1 MRRSK
6 SAASCGWCSTDRT
19 SVPRK
24 RALNG
29 AGTAYKE
36 RKPDGKMGWVAEVTV
51 TLPNGL
57 KKRVRA
63 RARTAEEAVELRDA
77 RARALRVANPDAERM
92 TVAALADRW
101 LAARA
106 HELKPSTVVTYR
118 KSLDAY
124 VLPALGAMR
133 VARVMPLDVE
143 TMLARVLA
151 TADDRRDMRAAADR
165 ARRVTSA
172 MFEQARRWR
181 LVSENPATDVA
192 AIRPRDRERG
202 YWTQEQA
209 ERFLDAAAGERY
221 EALFRAAL
229 ETGLR
234 LGELLALRWAD
245 VEGRAFV
252 VRRTY
257 SSDTGRVQEQ
267 PKSASGRRKVPISS
281 ELLEAL
287 GPRRPSA
294 ELVFPAR
301 AGGVLS
307 PSSVRRAFDRIQTKA
322 GGLPRLKVHDCR
334 RTYASLLAAAGY
346 HPSLIQRLLGHA
358 SPDLA
363 MRVYTSVS
371 EESVE
376 GAVLSLGGVHRGYV
390 RGDESQQGGR
400 GGVKVKGSPGARV
413 ASASRDSRARRGVR
427 RSRVRSS

>member
-1 MRRSK
+1 MPRR
-6 SAASCGWCSTDRT
+6 
-19 SVPRK
+19 
-24 RALNG
+24 RALHG
-29 AGTAYKE
+29 QGTAYKE
-36 RKPDGKMGWVAEVTV
+36 RKPDGRVGWIAELTV

-63 RARTAEEAVELRDA
+63 RARTAEEAVALRDA
-77 RARALRVANPDAERM
+77 RARALRVANPEADRM
-92 TVAALADRW
+92 TVADLADRW

-124 VLPALGAMR
+124 VLPALGEMR

-151 TADDRRDMRAAADR
+151 CATERADMRAAADR

-172 MFEQARRWR
+172 MFEQARKWR
-181 LVSENPATDVA
+181 LVAENPAADVA
-192 AIRPRDRERG
+192 AIRPRERERG
-202 YWTQEQA
+202 YWTRDEA
-209 ERFLDAAAGERY
+209 ERFLAAAAGERY
-221 EALFRAAL
+221 EPLFRAAL

-245 VEGRAFV
+245 VEGQAFV

-257 SSDTGRVQEQ
+257 SSDTGAIQEQ
-267 PKSASGRRKVPISS
+267 PKSAAGRRRVPIGSD
-281 ELLEAL
+281 LLAAL
-287 GPRRPSA
+287 GPRRPSG

-301 AGGVLS
+301 NGGVLS
-307 PSSVRRAFDRIQTKA
+307 PSSVRRAFDRVQAKVK
-322 GGLPRLKVHDCR
+322 GLPRLKVHDCR

-358 SPDLA
+358 SVDMA

-376 GAVLSLGGVHRGYV
+376 GAVLSLGGLHRGYSGGV
-390 RGDESQQGGR
+390 GADQGGR
-400 GGVKVKGSPGARV
+400 GRAKVKGSPGVRS
-413 ASASRDSRARRGVR
+413 ASGSRDSRARRGVR